1 MSNKIGIIGDGHVGS
16 TVAQQLILT
25 GLVDDLVM
33 IDVNEAKVRAD
44 QLDFQDAMA
53 NLKHHTTITI
63 NDYSALKDADIVIS
77 AFGNI
82 ELEAGGERFAELN
95 YNRERIGDIAESIK
109 KSGFNGILVAIT
121 NPVDAITNMYQ
132 ELTGLPRKHVI
143 GTGTLL
149 DTARMKRAVGERMN
163 VDPRSVEGFNLGE
176 HGNSQFTAWSTVKVL
191 EKPITEVAEAKHLK
205 LEDLNDEIK
214 FGGQTVYKG
223 KQYTNYGISAAVT
236 RLVETIQSDAHTEMP
251 VSNYQEKYGTYLSYP
266 AIVGRDGI
274 VQTVE
279 LTLTDEEEK
288 KLKASAETIKE
299 KANK

>member
-16 TVAQQLILT
+16 TVAHQLLVS
-25 GLVDDLVM
+25 GLVDDLVL
-33 IDVNEAKVRAD
+33 IDVNEAKVTAD
-44 QLDFQDAMA
+44 ELDFQDAMA
-53 NLKHHTTITI
+53 NLKHHTNIVI
-63 NDYSALKDADIVIS
+63 NDYSALKDADIIIS

-82 ELEAGGERFAELN
+82 SLEAGGERFAELN
-95 YNRERIGDIAESIK
+95 YNRERIGDIAASIK
-109 KSGFNGILVAIT
+109 KSGFDGILVAIT

-132 ELTGLPRKHVI
+132 ELTGLPKKHVI

-149 DTARMKRAVGERMN
+149 DTSRMKRAVGSRLN

-191 EKPITEVAEAKHLK
+191 EQPITEWVKDKPWK

-223 KQYTNYGISAAVT
+223 KQYTNYGIAAAVT
-236 RLVETIQSDAHTEMP
+236 RLVETIESDARTELP

-274 VQTVE
+274 VQQVQ
-279 LTLTDEEEK
+279 LALTDEEEK
-288 KLKASAETIKE
+288 LLAKSAETIKE
-299 KANK
+299 KSK

>member
-95 YNRERIGDIAESIK
+95 YNRERIGDIAKAIK
-109 KSGFNGILVAIT
+109 KSGFNGILLVIT

-149 DTARMKRAVGERMN
+149 DTARMKRAVGELMN

-191 EKPITEVAEAKHLK
+191 EKPVTEVAEAKHLK

-274 VQTVE
+274 IQTVE

-288 KLKASAETIKE
+288 KLQASAATIKE

>member
-16 TVAQQLILT
+16 TVAHQLLIS
-25 GLVDDLVM
+25 GLVDDLVL
-33 IDVNEAKVRAD
+33 IDVNEAKVTAD
-44 QLDFQDAMA
+44 ELDFQDAMA
-53 NLKHHTTITI
+53 NLKHHTNIVI
-63 NDYSALKDADIVIS
+63 NDYSALKDADIIIS

-82 ELEAGGERFAELN
+82 SLEAGGERFAELN
-95 YNRERIGDIAESIK
+95 YNRERIGDIAASIK
-109 KSGFNGILVAIT
+109 KSGFDGILVAIT

-132 ELTGLPRKHVI
+132 ELTGLPKKHVI

-149 DTARMKRAVGERMN
+149 DTSRMKRAVGSRLN

-191 EKPITEVAEAKHLK
+191 EQPITELVKDKPWK

-223 KQYTNYGISAAVT
+223 KQYTNYGIAAAVT
-236 RLVETIQSDAHTEMP
+236 RLVETIESDAHTELP

-274 VQTVE
+274 VQQVQ
-279 LTLTDEEEK
+279 LALTDEEEK
-288 KLKASAETIKE
+288 LLAKSAETIKE
-299 KANK
+299 KSK

>member
-53 NLKHHTTITI
+53 NLKHHTTINI

-95 YNRERIGDIAESIK
+95 YNRERIGAIAEAIK
-109 KSGFNGILVAIT
+109 KSGFNGILLAIT

-191 EKPITEVAEAKHLK
+191 EKPVTEVAEAKHLK

-274 VQTVE
+274 IQTVE

-288 KLKASAETIKE
+288 KLQASAATIKE

>member
-53 NLKHHTTITI
+53 NLKHHITINI

-95 YNRERIGDIAESIK
+95 YNRERIGAIAEAIK
-109 KSGFNGILVAIT
+109 KSGFNGILLAIT

-191 EKPITEVAEAKHLK
+191 EKPITEVAKAKHLK

-274 VQTVE
+274 IQTVE

-288 KLKASAETIKE
+288 KLQASAATIKE

>member
-53 NLKHHTTITI
+53 NLKHHITINI

-95 YNRERIGDIAESIK
+95 YNRERIGDIAKSIK
-109 KSGFNGILVAIT
+109 KSGFNGILLVIT

-132 ELTGLPRKHVI
+132 GLTGLPRKHVI

-149 DTARMKRAVGERMN
+149 DTARMKRAVGELMN

-191 EKPITEVAEAKHLK
+191 EKPITEVAQAKHLK

-274 VQTVE
+274 IQTVE

-288 KLKASAETIKE
+288 KLQASAATIKE

>member
-33 IDVNEAKVRAD
+33 IEVNEAKVRAD

-95 YNRERIGDIAESIK
+95 YNRERIGDIAEAIK
-109 KSGFNGILVAIT
+109 KSGFNGILLAIT

-149 DTARMKRAVGERMN
+149 DTARMKRAVGELMN

-191 EKPITEVAEAKHLK
+191 EKPVTEVAEAKHLK

-274 VQTVE
+274 IQTVE
-279 LTLTDEEEK
+279 LTLTDEEKK
-288 KLKASAETIKE
+288 KLQSSAATIKE

>member
-95 YNRERIGDIAESIK
+95 YNRERIGDIAEAIK
-109 KSGFNGILVAIT
+109 KSGFNGILLAIT

-191 EKPITEVAEAKHLK
+191 EKPVTEVAEAKHLK

-274 VQTVE
+274 IQTVE
-279 LTLTDEEEK
+279 LTLTDKEEK
-288 KLKASAETIKE
+288 KLQASAATIKE

>member
-1 MSNKIGIIGDGHVGS
+1 MSNKIGVIGDGHVGS

-274 VQTVE
+274 IQTVE

-288 KLKASAETIKE
+288 KLQSSAETIKE

>member
-1 MSNKIGIIGDGHVGS
+1 
-16 TVAQQLILT
+16 
-25 GLVDDLVM
+25 
-33 IDVNEAKVRAD
+33 
-44 QLDFQDAMA
+44 MA
-53 NLKHHTTITI
+53 NLKHHTNIVI
-63 NDYSALKDADIVIS
+63 NDYFALKDADIIIS

-82 ELEAGGERFAELN
+82 SLEAGGERFAELN
-95 YNRERIGDIAESIK
+95 YNRERIGDIAASIK
-109 KSGFNGILVAIT
+109 KSGFDGILVAIT

-132 ELTGLPRKHVI
+132 ELTGLPKKHVI

-149 DTARMKRAVGERMN
+149 DTSRMKRAVGSRLN

-191 EKPITEVAEAKHLK
+191 EQPITELVKDKPWK

-223 KQYTNYGISAAVT
+223 KQYTNYGIAAAVT
-236 RLVETIQSDAHTEMP
+236 RLVETIESDARTELP

-274 VQTVE
+274 VQQVQLA
-279 LTLTDEEEK
+279 LTEEEEK
-288 KLKASAETIKE
+288 LLAKSAETIKE
-299 KANK
+299 KSK

>member
-53 NLKHHTTITI
+53 NLKHHITINI

-95 YNRERIGDIAESIK
+95 YNRERIGDIAKSIK
-109 KSGFNGILVAIT
+109 KSGFNGILLVIT

-149 DTARMKRAVGERMN
+149 DTARMKRAVGELMN

-191 EKPITEVAEAKHLK
+191 EKPITEVAQAKHLK

-288 KLKASAETIKE
+288 KLQASAETIKE

>member
-109 KSGFNGILVAIT
+109 KSGFNGILLAIT

-191 EKPITEVAEAKHLK
+191 EKPITEIAKAKHLK

-274 VQTVE
+274 IQTVE

-288 KLKASAETIKE
+288 KLQASAATIKE

>member
-16 TVAQQLILT
+16 TVAHQLLVSA
-25 GLVDDLVM
+25 LVDDLVL
-33 IDVNEAKVRAD
+33 IDVNEAKVTAD
-44 QLDFQDAMA
+44 ELDFQDAMA
-53 NLKHHTTITI
+53 NLKHHTNIVI
-63 NDYSALKDADIVIS
+63 NDYSALKDADIIIS

-82 ELEAGGERFAELN
+82 SLEAGGERFAELN
-95 YNRERIGDIAESIK
+95 YNRERIGDIAASIK
-109 KSGFNGILVAIT
+109 KSGFDGILVAIT

-132 ELTGLPRKHVI
+132 ELTGLPKKHVI

-149 DTARMKRAVGERMN
+149 DTSRMKRAVGSRLN

-191 EKPITEVAEAKHLK
+191 EQPITELVKDKPWK

-223 KQYTNYGISAAVT
+223 KQYTNYGIAAAVT
-236 RLVETIQSDAHTEMP
+236 RLVETIESDARTELP

-274 VQTVE
+274 VQQVQ
-279 LTLTDEEEK
+279 LALTDEEEK
-288 KLKASAETIKE
+288 LLAKSAETIKE
-299 KANK
+299 KSK

>member
-16 TVAQQLILT
+16 TVAHQLLIS
-25 GLVDDLVM
+25 GLVDDLVL
-33 IDVNEAKVRAD
+33 IDVNEAKVTAD
-44 QLDFQDAMA
+44 ELDFQDAMA
-53 NLKHHTTITI
+53 NLKHHTNIVI
-63 NDYSALKDADIVIS
+63 NDYSALKDADIIIS

-82 ELEAGGERFAELN
+82 SLEAGGERFAELN
-95 YNRERIGDIAESIK
+95 YNRERIGDIAASIK
-109 KSGFNGILVAIT
+109 KSGFDGILVAIT

-132 ELTGLPRKHVI
+132 ELTGLPKKHVI

-149 DTARMKRAVGERMN
+149 DTSRMKRAVGSRLN

-191 EKPITEVAEAKHLK
+191 EQPITELVKDKPWK

-223 KQYTNYGISAAVT
+223 KQYTNYGIAAAVT
-236 RLVETIQSDAHTEMP
+236 RLVETIESDARTELP

-274 VQTVE
+274 VQQVQ
-279 LTLTDEEEK
+279 LALTDEEEK
-288 KLKASAETIKE
+288 MLAKSAETIKE
-299 KANK
+299 KSK

>member
-16 TVAQQLILT
+16 TVAHQLLVS
-25 GLVDDLVM
+25 GLVDDLVL
-33 IDVNEAKVRAD
+33 IDVNEAKVTAD
-44 QLDFQDAMA
+44 ELDFQDVMA
-53 NLKHHTTITI
+53 NLKHHTNIVI
-63 NDYSALKDADIVIS
+63 NDYSALKDADIIIS

-82 ELEAGGERFAELN
+82 SLEAGGERFAELN
-95 YNRERIGDIAESIK
+95 YNRERIGDIAASIK
-109 KSGFNGILVAIT
+109 KSGFDGILVAIT

-132 ELTGLPRKHVI
+132 ELTGLPKKHVI

-149 DTARMKRAVGERMN
+149 DTSRMKRAVGSRLN

-191 EKPITEVAEAKHLK
+191 EQPITELVKDKPWK

-223 KQYTNYGISAAVT
+223 KQYTNYGIAAAVT
-236 RLVETIQSDAHTEMP
+236 RLVETIESDARTELP

-274 VQTVE
+274 VQQVQ
-279 LTLTDEEEK
+279 LALTDEEEK
-288 KLKASAETIKE
+288 LLAKSAETIKE
-299 KANK
+299 KSK

>member
-95 YNRERIGDIAESIK
+95 YNRERIGAIAESIK
-109 KSGFNGILVAIT
+109 KSGFNGILLAIT

-149 DTARMKRAVGERMN
+149 DTARMKRAVGELMN

-191 EKPITEVAEAKHLK
+191 EKPVTEVAEAKHLK

-288 KLKASAETIKE
+288 KLQASAATIKE

>member
-109 KSGFNGILVAIT
+109 KSGFNGILLAIT

-149 DTARMKRAVGERMN
+149 DTARMKRAVGELMN

-191 EKPITEVAEAKHLK
+191 EKPITEVAKAKHLK

-274 VQTVE
+274 IQTVE

-288 KLKASAETIKE
+288 KLQASAATIKE

>member
-95 YNRERIGDIAESIK
+95 YNRERIGAIAESIK
-109 KSGFNGILVAIT
+109 KSGFNGILLAIT

-191 EKPITEVAEAKHLK
+191 EKPVTEVAEAKHLK

-274 VQTVE
+274 IQTVE

-288 KLKASAETIKE
+288 KLQASAATIKE

>member
-16 TVAQQLILT
+16 TVAHQLLIS
-25 GLVDDLVM
+25 GLVDDLVL
-33 IDVNEAKVRAD
+33 IDVNEAKVTAD
-44 QLDFQDAMA
+44 ELDFQDAMA
-53 NLKHHTTITI
+53 NLKHHTNIVI
-63 NDYSALKDADIVIS
+63 NDYSALKDADIIIS

-82 ELEAGGERFAELN
+82 SLEAGGERFAELN
-95 YNRERIGDIAESIK
+95 YNRERIGDIAASIK
-109 KSGFNGILVAIT
+109 KSGFDGILVAIT

-132 ELTGLPRKHVI
+132 ELTGLPKKHVI

-149 DTARMKRAVGERMN
+149 DTSRMKRAVGSRLN

-191 EKPITEVAEAKHLK
+191 EQPITELVKDKAWK

-223 KQYTNYGISAAVT
+223 KQYTNYGIAAAVT
-236 RLVETIQSDAHTEMP
+236 RLVETIESDARTELP

-274 VQTVE
+274 VQQVQ
-279 LTLTDEEEK
+279 LALTDEEEK
-288 KLKASAETIKE
+288 LLAKSAETIKE
-299 KANK
+299 KSK

>member
-16 TVAQQLILT
+16 TVAHQLLVS
-25 GLVDDLVM
+25 GLVDDLVL
-33 IDVNEAKVRAD
+33 IDVNEAKVTAD
-44 QLDFQDAMA
+44 ELDFQDAMA
-53 NLKHHTTITI
+53 NLKHHTNIVI
-63 NDYSALKDADIVIS
+63 NDYSALKDADIIIS

-82 ELEAGGERFAELN
+82 SLEAGGERFAELN
-95 YNRERIGDIAESIK
+95 YNRERIGDIAASIK
-109 KSGFNGILVAIT
+109 KSGFDGILVAIT

-132 ELTGLPRKHVI
+132 ELTGLPKKHVI

-149 DTARMKRAVGERMN
+149 DTSRMKRAVGSRLN

-191 EKPITEVAEAKHLK
+191 EQPITELVKDKLWK

-223 KQYTNYGISAAVT
+223 KQYTNYGIAAAVT
-236 RLVETIQSDAHTEMP
+236 RLVETIESDARTELP

-274 VQTVE
+274 VQQVQ
-279 LTLTDEEEK
+279 LALTDEEEK
-288 KLKASAETIKE
+288 LLAKSAETIKE
-299 KANK
+299 KSK

>member
-25 GLVDDLVM
+25 GLVDDLVI

-95 YNRERIGDIAESIK
+95 YNRERIGDIAEAIK
-109 KSGFNGILVAIT
+109 KSGFNGILLAIT

-149 DTARMKRAVGERMN
+149 DTARMKRAVGELMN

-191 EKPITEVAEAKHLK
+191 EKPVTEVAEAKHLK

-274 VQTVE
+274 IQTVE

-288 KLKASAETIKE
+288 KLQASAATIKE

>member
-53 NLKHHTTITI
+53 NLKHHTTINI

-95 YNRERIGDIAESIK
+95 YNRERIGDIAEAIK
-109 KSGFNGILVAIT
+109 KSGFNGILLAIT

-149 DTARMKRAVGERMN
+149 DTARMKRAVGELMN

-191 EKPITEVAEAKHLK
+191 EKPITEVAKAKHLK

-274 VQTVE
+274 IQTVE

-288 KLKASAETIKE
+288 KLQASAATIKE

>member
-25 GLVDDLVM
+25 GLVDDLVI

-53 NLKHHTTITI
+53 NLKHHITINI

-95 YNRERIGDIAESIK
+95 YNRDRIGDIAKSIK
-109 KSGFNGILVAIT
+109 KSGFNGILLVIT

-149 DTARMKRAVGERMN
+149 DTARMKRAVGELMN

-191 EKPITEVAEAKHLK
+191 EKPITEVAQAKHLK

-274 VQTVE
+274 IQTVE

-288 KLKASAETIKE
+288 KLQASAATIKE

>member
-95 YNRERIGDIAESIK
+95 YNRERIGDIAEAIK
-109 KSGFNGILVAIT
+109 KSGFNGILLAIT

-191 EKPITEVAEAKHLK
+191 EKPITEVAKAKHLK

-288 KLKASAETIKE
+288 KLQASAATIKE

>member
-95 YNRERIGDIAESIK
+95 YNRERIGAIAEAIK
-109 KSGFNGILVAIT
+109 KSGFNGILLAIT

-191 EKPITEVAEAKHLK
+191 EKPITEVAKAKHLK

-236 RLVETIQSDAHTEMP
+236 HLVETIQSDAHTEMP

-274 VQTVE
+274 IQTVE

-288 KLKASAETIKE
+288 KLQASAATIKE

>member
-109 KSGFNGILVAIT
+109 KSGFNGILLAIT

-191 EKPITEVAEAKHLK
+191 EKPITEVAKAKHLK

-274 VQTVE
+274 IQTVE

-288 KLKASAETIKE
+288 KLQSSAATIKE

>member
-95 YNRERIGDIAESIK
+95 YNRERIGDIAEAIK
-109 KSGFNGILVAIT
+109 KSGFNGILLAIT

-191 EKPITEVAEAKHLK
+191 EKPVTEVAKAKHLK

-274 VQTVE
+274 IQTVE

-288 KLKASAETIKE
+288 KLQSSAATIKE

>member
-53 NLKHHTTITI
+53 NLKHHITINI

-95 YNRERIGDIAESIK
+95 YNRERIGDIAEAIK
-109 KSGFNGILVAIT
+109 KSGFNGILLAIT

-149 DTARMKRAVGERMN
+149 DTARMKRAVGELMN

-191 EKPITEVAEAKHLK
+191 EKPITEVAQAKHLK

-274 VQTVE
+274 IQTVE

-288 KLKASAETIKE
+288 KLQASAATIKE

>member
-95 YNRERIGDIAESIK
+95 YNRERIGDIAEAIK
-109 KSGFNGILVAIT
+109 KSGFNGILLAIT

-191 EKPITEVAEAKHLK
+191 EKPITEVAKAKHLK

-274 VQTVE
+274 IQTVE

-288 KLKASAETIKE
+288 KLQASAATIKE

>member
-1 MSNKIGIIGDGHVGS
+1 MSNKIGIIGNGHVGS
-16 TVAQQLILT
+16 TIAQQLILT

-109 KSGFNGILVAIT
+109 KSGFNGILLAIT

-149 DTARMKRAVGERMN
+149 DTARMKRAVGELMN

-191 EKPITEVAEAKHLK
+191 EKPVTEVAEAKHLK

-274 VQTVE
+274 IQTVE

-288 KLKASAETIKE
+288 KLQASAATIKE

>member
-16 TVAQQLILT
+16 TVAHQLLVS
-25 GLVDDLVM
+25 GLVDDLIL
-33 IDVNEAKVRAD
+33 IDVNEAKVTAD
-44 QLDFQDAMA
+44 ELDFQDAMA
-53 NLKHHTTITI
+53 NLKHHTNIVI
-63 NDYSALKDADIVIS
+63 NDYSALKDADIIIS

-82 ELEAGGERFAELN
+82 SLEAGGERFAELN
-95 YNRERIGDIAESIK
+95 YNRERIGDIAASIK
-109 KSGFNGILVAIT
+109 KSGFDGILVAIT

-132 ELTGLPRKHVI
+132 KLTGLPKKHVI

-149 DTARMKRAVGERMN
+149 DTSRMKRAVGSRLN

-191 EKPITEVAEAKHLK
+191 EQPITELVKDKPWK

-223 KQYTNYGISAAVT
+223 KQYTNYGIAAAVT
-236 RLVETIQSDAHTEMP
+236 RLVETIESDAHTELP

-274 VQTVE
+274 VQQVQ
-279 LTLTDEEEK
+279 LALTDEEEK
-288 KLKASAETIKE
+288 LLAKSAETIKE
-299 KANK
+299 KSK

>member
-109 KSGFNGILVAIT
+109 KSGFNGILLAIT

-149 DTARMKRAVGERMN
+149 DTARMKRAVGELMN

-191 EKPITEVAEAKHLK
+191 EKPVTEVAEAKHLK

-274 VQTVE
+274 IQTVE

-288 KLKASAETIKE
+288 KLQASAATIKE

>member
-95 YNRERIGDIAESIK
+95 YNRERIGDIAEAIK
-109 KSGFNGILVAIT
+109 KSGFNGILLAIT

-274 VQTVE
+274 IQTVE

-288 KLKASAETIKE
+288 KLQASAATIKE

>member
-16 TVAQQLILT
+16 TVAHQLLVS
-25 GLVDDLVM
+25 GLVDDLVL
-33 IDVNEAKVRAD
+33 IDVNEAKVTAD
-44 QLDFQDAMA
+44 ELDFQDAMA
-53 NLKHHTTITI
+53 NLKHHTNIVI
-63 NDYSALKDADIVIS
+63 NDYSALKDADIIIS

-82 ELEAGGERFAELN
+82 SLEVGGERFAELN
-95 YNRERIGDIAESIK
+95 YNRERIGDIAASIK
-109 KSGFNGILVAIT
+109 KSGFDGILVAIT

-132 ELTGLPRKHVI
+132 GLTGLPKKHVI

-149 DTARMKRAVGERMN
+149 DTSRMKRAVGSRLN

-191 EKPITEVAEAKHLK
+191 EQPITELVKDKPWK

-223 KQYTNYGISAAVT
+223 KQYTNYGIAAAVT
-236 RLVETIQSDAHTEMP
+236 RLVETIESDARTELP

-274 VQTVE
+274 VQQVQ
-279 LTLTDEEEK
+279 LALTDEEEK
-288 KLKASAETIKE
+288 LLAKSAETIKE
-299 KANK
+299 KSK

>member
-16 TVAQQLILT
+16 TVAHQLLIS
-25 GLVDDLVM
+25 GLVDDLVL
-33 IDVNEAKVRAD
+33 IDVNEAKVTAD
-44 QLDFQDAMA
+44 ELDFQDAMA
-53 NLKHHTTITI
+53 NLKHHTNIVI
-63 NDYSALKDADIVIS
+63 NDYSALKDADIIIS

-82 ELEAGGERFAELN
+82 SLEAGGERFAELN
-95 YNRERIGDIAESIK
+95 YNRERIGDIAASIK
-109 KSGFNGILVAIT
+109 KSGFDGILVAIT

-132 ELTGLPRKHVI
+132 ELTGLPKKHVI

-149 DTARMKRAVGERMN
+149 DTSRMKRAVGSRLN

-191 EKPITEVAEAKHLK
+191 EQPITELVKDKPWK

-223 KQYTNYGISAAVT
+223 KQYTNYGIAAAVT
-236 RLVETIQSDAHTEMP
+236 RLVETIESDARTELP

-274 VQTVE
+274 VQQVE
-279 LTLTDEEEK
+279 LALTDEEEK
-288 KLKASAETIKE
+288 LLAKSAETIKE
-299 KANK
+299 KSK

>member
-1 MSNKIGIIGDGHVGS
+1 MSNKIGVIGDGHVGS

-63 NDYSALKDADIVIS
+63 NDYSTLKDADIVIS

-288 KLKASAETIKE
+288 KLQASAETIKE